1 MAAHAHLK
9 NEFME
14 DKKNHNL
21 MPWLICILRIP
32 YHGSL
37 CFAGGGMLYINNAQQ
52 VIVEGTVQA
61 NGAAGTTSIG
71 GGSGGTIRIFSKI
84 LEGSGSVQVVG
95 GNGGSST
102 GGGGGGRL
110 QIKYD
115 DVLYWF
121 GDFQAEGG
129 TGYSAGGAGTVYL
142 EVVLNFSKKM
152 YSKNCKKRGNN
163 QNQCCNY
170 P

>member
-1 MAAHAHLK
+1 
-9 NEFME
+9 
-14 DKKNHNL
+14 
-21 MPWLICILRIP
+21 
-32 YHGSL
+32 
-37 CFAGGGMLYINNAQQ
+37 MLYIINAQQ

-61 NGAAGTTSIG
+61 NGAAGTSTIG
-71 GGSGGTIRIFSKI
+71 AGSGGTVRIFTDI

-115 DVLYWF
+115 DVHYWF

-129 TGYSAGGAGTVYL
+129 TGYTSGGAGTVYL
-142 EVVLNFSKKM
+142 EVGHYFKCNMSHVLRKPVMFFITQCNLRKM
-152 YSKNCKKRGNN
+152 ISPQKDDKAVPCVCILNSFFKAIRAVHMSDVDIFVLKR
-163 QNQCCNY
+163 
-170 P
+170 